1 MTPSIQETTVN
12 DLMAPSGDFWGILQL
27 GKPPVYMGSLS
38 DLVNAA
44 MFRPR
49 GTAPRG
55 AIMRKIFE
63 PGG

>member
-1 MTPSIQETTVN
+1 MTVN
-12 DLMAPSGDFWGILQL
+12 DLMAPSGDFWGILHL
-27 GKPPVYMGSLS
+27 GKPLVYMGSLS

-49 GTAPRG
+49 GTAPQG